1 MKRFL
6 KPLIALVMV
15 VALVAPAAAVAEAA
29 PGAWGQSRKSAEQQK
44 AATFMADNIKI
55 TQIKLSPTTKR
66 FVNWIL
72 AGTLPSV
79 CPIMGEIAA
88 PQLADFVVQGCQGLA
103 TSPDPWAA
111 LGDFV
116 PLLCF
121 EPGQIFPDY
130 ENLFVVACR
139 YL

>member
-15 VALVAPAAAVAEAA
+15 VALVAPAVATAEAA
-29 PGAWGQSRKSAEQQK
+29 PSRSRQSVQEQK
-44 AATFMADNIKI
+44 VSTFMTDSIKL

-72 AGTLPSV
+72 AATLPAI
-79 CPIMGEIAA
+79 CPIMGSLAA
-88 PQLADFVVQGCQGLA
+88 PELQAFVTDACKQLATV
-103 TSPDPWAA
+103 PDPWAA
-111 LGDFV
+111 LGEFI
-116 PLLCF
+116 PLLRQN
-121 EPGQIFPDY
+121 PGAIFPDY

-139 YL
+139 FL